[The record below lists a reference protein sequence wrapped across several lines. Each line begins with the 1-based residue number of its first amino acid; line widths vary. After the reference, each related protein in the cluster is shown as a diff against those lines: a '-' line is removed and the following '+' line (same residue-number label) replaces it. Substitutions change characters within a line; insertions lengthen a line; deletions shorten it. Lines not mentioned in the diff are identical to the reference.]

1 LPNTAGQNA
10 ATLQIVATMASST
23 AVTNTARLSGVSE
36 LDTNA
41 NNNTASVLVT
51 PNVADLAITK
61 TASPTLAGP
70 NNETVFTLALRNNG
84 PADATGVQVTDLLPA
99 GMSFVGVDSSTAGT
113 TYNSATG
120 IWDVGA
126 LSATAGQNTASLA
139 IRARVTSTTA
149 VSLTNT
155 AEVTQSNQFDPV
167 DPNNRSSA
175 TVTTR
180 QLSKRLLLADTAIV
194 P

>member
-1 LPNTAGQNA
+1 
-10 ATLQIVATMASST
+10 
-23 AVTNTARLSGVSE
+23 
-36 LDTNA
+36 
-41 NNNTASVLVT
+41 
-51 PNVADLAITK
+51 
-61 TASPTLAGP
+61 
-70 NNETVFTLALRNNG
+70 
-84 PADATGVQVTDLLPA
+84 
-99 GMSFVGVDSSTAGT
+99 
-113 TYNSATG
+113 
-120 IWDVGA
+120 

-149 VSLTNT
+149 LSLTNT